1 MKTRATDEN
10 KTMNKRQLRLFGIGR
25 IRQKLRRLVGDE
37 NGVAAI
43 EFAFIAP
50 VLLSLYFVTMEV
62 AQAVESNRK
71 VGRAASMIADLIT
84 QQQTIKKSELDAI
97 MQIGLSIMQ
106 PYSRTSP
113 EFVITAIEITDEDN
127 PKVKVAWSRKLVNG
141 TASQDAAPGT
151 TTTVPEKLEIRDS
164 FLVRVETNL
173 NYKPIITYS
182 TTQKKTLG
190 LMAAFDNINMSE
202 RYHLRPRQSS
212 SIPCTDC

>member
-1 MKTRATDEN
+1 MD
-10 KTMNKRQLRLFGIGR
+10 KRQSKSFGLGR
-25 IRQKLRRLVGDE
+25 IRQKLRSLVGDE

-84 QQQTIKKSELDAI
+84 QQQTIKKSEIDAI

-106 PYSRTSP
+106 PYSRTTP
-113 EFVITAIEITDEDN
+113 EFIITAIEITDEDN
-127 PKVKVAWSRKLVNG
+127 PKVKVAWSRKLKDG

-164 FLVRVETNL
+164 FLVRVETKL

>member
-1 MKTRATDEN
+1 MD
-10 KTMNKRQLRLFGIGR
+10 KRNSKLFGLGR
-25 IRQKLRRLVGDE
+25 IRQKLRSLVGDE

-84 QQQTIKKSELDAI
+84 QQQTIKKSEIDAI

-113 EFVITAIEITDEDN
+113 EFIITAIEITDEDN
-127 PKVKVAWSRKLVNG
+127 PKVKVAWSRKLKDG

-151 TTTVPEKLEIRDS
+151 TTTVPDKLEIRDS
-164 FLVRVETNL
+164 FLVRVETKL

>member
-10 KTMNKRQLRLFGIGR
+10 KTMDKRQLRLFGIGR